1 MAGNFKCPQGQI
13 CSKEYGTSV
22 GSKNTNLFVRTST
35 AIQQGSAT
43 QVTGGTTTL
52 YSWVPDTTSGLTYGT
67 GQGNWQPAAKS
78 TDGKNWSLLKDS
90 QGKNVLGADAAQSL
104 LSPTGNL
111 NKNVA
116 AKTRETL
123 TNPNGPGL
131 TQQQAQTV
139 VKSNAATTD
148 PNSPT
153 PQSTTSLEDILSN
166 DSVKDGGYRDSYND
180 KKVLAYPIDRNSDQ
194 DYILFTML
202 RYSPKA
208 FASSTSTNGEGI
220 FGKRGDRKTLGYAAL
235 PIQPNITDSNLVDWG
250 EDPITSLDA
259 LGQSLFKSAVTGNV
273 DKGVGQTTKTV
284 ENAAAPLTS
293 LAVGKLAGEATETNK
308 NLFTRTTGAVLN
320 PNLELLFTGPKLRG
334 FQFNFSLSAR
344 EKAEA
349 IVIKKII
356 RFFKQGMSVKRAAS
370 TLFLKAPNTFNIQY
384 IHKNKDHPWINRIKE
399 CALQNFTVNYTPA
412 GNYAT
417 FEDGAMTQYDITLS
431 FTELDPIFDDDYN
444 EADKSVGGGLDSSIG
459 Y

>member
-35 AIQQGSAT
+35 AIQQGSGT

-139 VKSNAATTD
+139 VKSNAATTNPD
-148 PNSPT
+148 C
-153 PQSTTSLEDILSN
+153 
-166 DSVKDGGYRDSYND
+166 
-180 KKVLAYPIDRNSDQ
+180 
-194 DYILFTML
+194 
-202 RYSPKA
+202 
-208 FASSTSTNGEGI
+208 
-220 FGKRGDRKTLGYAAL
+220 
-235 PIQPNITDSNLVDWG
+235 IQ
-250 EDPITSLDA
+250 
-259 LGQSLFKSAVTGNV
+259 
-273 DKGVGQTTKTV
+273 
-284 ENAAAPLTS
+284 
-293 LAVGKLAGEATETNK
+293 
-308 NLFTRTTGAVLN
+308 
-320 PNLELLFTGPKLRG
+320 
-334 FQFNFSLSAR
+334 
-344 EKAEA
+344 
-349 IVIKKII
+349 
-356 RFFKQGMSVKRAAS
+356 
-370 TLFLKAPNTFNIQY
+370 FL
-384 IHKNKDHPWINRIKE
+384 
-399 CALQNFTVNYTPA
+399 
-412 GNYAT
+412 
-417 FEDGAMTQYDITLS
+417 
-431 FTELDPIFDDDYN
+431 
-444 EADKSVGGGLDSSIG
+444 
-459 Y
+459 